1 MYTWY
6 IAIYSHLSIGT
17 LDDISLKIN
26 IHVNASNI
34 GSHRRPTYLFYTMR
48 KPLFMTFGYSIS
60 LWITDSSH

>member
-17 LDDISLKIN
+17 LDDTSLKIN

-34 GSHRRPTYLFYTMR
+34 GSHKSYVPFLHNEI
-48 KPLFMTFGYSIS
+48 KTFVHDIW
-60 LWITDSSH
+60 L

>member
-1 MYTWY
+1 MY

-17 LDDISLKIN
+17 LDDISLKMN

-34 GSHRRPTYLFYTMR
+34 GSHKSYVPFLHNEI
-48 KPLFMTFGYSIS
+48 KTFVNDIWLSTLLIS